1 VSAGIHEWP
10 GRKIGT
16 GDGGPSGPTLEE
28 RVTAPEQRVER
39 IDRKIDRIESKLDRH
54 DEAFRRIEDALK
66 SLALDHKDFVK
77 SQMDLRE
84 KVAHIDG
91 RLANIPTFWQ
101 TLALQA
107 TLLLGIA
114 GLIFTSS
121 RLLHP

>member
-1 VSAGIHEWP
+1 MSADVHEWP

-16 GDGGPSGPTLEE
+16 GDGGPSGPTLEQ
-28 RVTAPEQRVER
+28 RVTVLEQRVER
-39 IDRKIDRIESKLDRH
+39 IEWKIDRIEDKLERH

-66 SLALDHKDFVK
+66 SLAADNRDFLR
-77 SQMDLRE
+77 SQTDLRE

-91 RLANIPTFWQ
+91 RLENIPTFWQ

-121 RLLHP
+121 RFLHP

>member
-28 RVTAPEQRVER
+28 RVTVLEQRVE
-39 IDRKIDRIESKLDRH
+39 RKIDRIESKLDRH